1 MRREIRRGGEAALV
15 QLARMGVESHD
26 IVSVLARLFG
36 DGKLALARDPIAVVT
51 QQTVTLR
58 RRGDLRVAC

>member
-1 MRREIRRGGEAALV
+1 
-15 QLARMGVESHD
+15 MGVESHD

-51 QQTVTLR
+51 QQTV
-58 RRGDLRVAC
+58 